1 MEKDVDRSRSIVRRG
16 CAARPAG
23 STATSMPGRY
33 LTPSPVFYEVTM
45 AMEQHTYSF
54 PKVTP
59 CDPRELREVLRAARR
74 DSVASERQREADR
87 AQRRPA
93 TVRRDG

>member
-1 MEKDVDRSRSIVRRG
+1 
-16 CAARPAG
+16 
-23 STATSMPGRY
+23 
-33 LTPSPVFYEVTM
+33 M

-59 CDPRELREVLRAARR
+59 CDPRELREDLRAARR
-74 DSVASERQREADR
+74 ESVASERQREADR